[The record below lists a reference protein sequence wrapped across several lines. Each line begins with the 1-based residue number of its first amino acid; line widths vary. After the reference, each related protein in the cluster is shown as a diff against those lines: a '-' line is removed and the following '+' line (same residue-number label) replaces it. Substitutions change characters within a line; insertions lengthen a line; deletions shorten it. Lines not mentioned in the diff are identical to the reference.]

1 MAFFGGSRYSR
12 QFSITFTRGLPP
24 EMERIFMRKMGD
36 DLLAFCAQLLPYRGI
51 ASRKGEPPYS
61 KSGTL
66 VSSLDY
72 RVSGNRLIVYMVSYG
87 RALHEGLERPFIEQA
102 FERTQRVIPLN
113 LFSAWDDA
121 ASADSSFGSRF
132 SVLDVLGFVSRAFAY
147 LNRTF

>member
-24 EMERIFMRKMGD
+24 AMERIFMRQMGD
-36 DLLAFCAQLLPYRGI
+36 DLLVICAQLLPFRGI
-51 ASRKGEPPYS
+51 TSRKGEPPYS

-87 RALHEGLERPFIEQA
+87 RALHEGLDRPFIEQA
-102 FERTQRVIPLN
+102 FERLRPRVPIN
-113 LFSAWDDA
+113 LLTSWDDA
-121 ASADSSFGSRF
+121 SSADPSFGSRF
-132 SVLDVLGFVSRAFAY
+132 SVLDLLGFVSRALAY
-147 LNRTF
+147 LDRTF